1 MIYNGFDFSLYM
13 VDEDIRE
20 SILPEMVVDVLDVP
34 GADGQLFNHASF
46 GARTIEIDVR
56 VIRENRRK
64 LNELLP
70 FLASKLCSMKPAR
83 LYTRL
88 HPGEYYLAVRTGT
101 IDFEKWHGT
110 GGATITFV
118 AYDPVRFVD
127 DERSVALGYAAK
139 DVEVMGTYPARP
151 VIAIDIPAACSYV
164 AVSDATTGLAMRSEY
179 AFKAGNRVVFDCTV
193 GTDRMKVPL
202 LYATKTA
209 TTPTK
214 LPITPQSR
222 WFELEP
228 GVHSMRIL
236 NASSAVAA
244 TMTYAERR
252 L

>member
-20 SILPEMVVDVLDVP
+20 SILPETVVDALDVP
-34 GADGQLFNHASF
+34 GADGQLFNSATF
-46 GARTIEIDVR
+46 GTRVIEIDVR
-56 VIRENRRK
+56 VIRENRRA

-70 FLASKLCSMKPAR
+70 FLASKLHSRTPTK

-88 HPGEYYLAVRTGT
+88 HPGEYYIAMLTGT
-101 IDFEKWHGT
+101 IDFEKWFGT
-110 GGATITFV
+110 GGATVTFV
-118 AYDPVRFVD
+118 AYNPVRYVD
-127 DERSVALGYAAK
+127 DDRTVALGYAAK
-139 DVEVMGTYPARP
+139 DVQIMGTYLARP
-151 VIAIDIPAACSYV
+151 IVAIDIPAACSYV
-164 AVSDATTGLAMRSEY
+164 AVSDMTTGLVMRSEY

-202 LYATKTA
+202 LYATATS

-228 GVHSMRIL
+228 GTHTMRIL
-236 NASSAVAA
+236 NASSAVSA